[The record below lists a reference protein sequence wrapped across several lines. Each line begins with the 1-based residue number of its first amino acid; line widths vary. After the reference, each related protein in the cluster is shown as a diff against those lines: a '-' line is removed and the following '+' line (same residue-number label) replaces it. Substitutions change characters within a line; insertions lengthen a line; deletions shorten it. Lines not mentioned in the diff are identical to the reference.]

1 MADGTIALTTEGGQ
15 TFSQHYYSYM
25 DTGRSNLAVR
35 AGSSSC
41 ARAWQTAR
49 RVLRVLRAQHRRVQV
64 SFRTL

>member
-35 AGSSSC
+35 AGLSSS
-41 ARAWQTAR
+41 ARAWHTAQ
-49 RVLRVLRAQHRRVQV
+49 RVLWVLRAQKRDACK
-64 SFRTL
+64 